1 MCAGDWWAGRG
12 VFGAHM
18 ARRGLESVTW
28 QNGEQE
34 AHKTTDEDVSVGR
47 GRRIG
52 RHVGAHGRG
61 DNRRQNVEYNR
72 GRMEAR
78 GVASRAGCAG
88 GGRLWPLLL
97 LVLAVLLAGM
107 PAGVS
112 GDEIKDEDDRDYAD
126 GAYDYL
132 PLLQVGGSG
141 AGPVDTPDTLDVPS
155 GANASEA
162 RLALPAPAMPPP
174 PPDAPDGSY
183 LMDVPRNVD
192 NWSQVTSSFP
202 AFYGWDWPL
211 TEPCGQERT
220 WSGVLCR
227 GDAVISVNLANM
239 RLRGQLAVDV
249 LKVSTLEALDL
260 SGNFFN
266 GFLPPQWSSKTLK
279 RLILSNNQLQGKLPA
294 AYGAQDTFP
303 AMERM
308 MLDGN
313 MLTGML
319 PGSQWLSG
327 FAKQAIITLRP
338 GNDELCGSVPVVDPK
353 YYTSLPDAEL
363 FGAIEEDG
371 LPVFLPDSAF
381 AINTSQVYLVYTNL
395 FANTPQVAYSE
406 PLDKDGDDSN
416 GIDISLPTLA
426 DVVQG
431 MGETVADAFVGV
443 AGLRRRAL
451 QQVSLLPNLQAID
464 ASTGASYPN
473 PTNVVIT
480 NTLGTCPVPCGKTA
494 ALPSANLL
502 EAAWQLNVT
511 LTDILRYNNGL
522 EAANAVAGK
531 VIALPCYDV
540 GTEPVQ
546 STSNAAADMFAGG
559 NQRTVVGTVGA
570 EIAGAVVR
578 GDGLPV
584 GKNGIYFEGI
594 KDYVFYGGAMHT
606 VLIEPMYWFVDLG
619 AEYTV
624 TAVTIT
630 SGNAMNGLSVYIG
643 SDTQD
648 VFGNKKGAA
657 NLQFATGETRMV
669 SLPYIRGKYVILYA
683 ETNPFMSLANVKVW
697 TAEGNMAVGKLAK
710 GSSNM
715 RFMNTSEISYGTI
728 IPANEM
734 QVGAGSDSCVMVG
747 SERGEPFSLEV
758 DNVADLGVESV
769 SVDVRNI
776 IRAEPGKDATIT
788 IYTSQSDAESGSPED
803 IQICKTHSVQASSV
817 QIGAD
822 CSSIGRYV
830 GIRFENVLS
839 TEACELAEYV
849 GGLMPAATVTV
860 SSSDIVGIIVGSVVA
875 GAVIALLLVA
885 IVVWWRKRRNSRKIA
900 ANKMVFHDAEK
911 GIVLPAVV
919 TAHRNGSQTS
929 QQSGSSLSPAYH
941 KSTNNAKMDFIDFA
955 RSSKDQWSSL
965 DHSPTKR
972 ENSNGGM
979 SRSEN
984 LSTSISS
991 SVDCIDFSDIEL
1003 LRTIGEGSYGL
1014 VWLGRYLQTSVAVK
1028 VLTHDTKASAGWN
1041 PDQPPSDGALM
1052 ALQKEASIM
1061 ASLRH
1066 PNCVQYLGCCI
1077 DPPALVMEFCSRR
1090 SVDKILQEARN
1101 DPRAAKSLDW
1111 VHLLGIA
1118 ADAAKGMLY
1127 LHTRSPPI
1135 IHRDL
1140 KSPNLLVDA
1149 LWHVK
1154 ISDFNLSRAME
1165 QESFSTSLAITNPRW
1180 LAPEILRGEHGGR
1193 AADVYSFGVVLWELM
1208 SWRLP
1213 WGEEANPFSIING
1226 VLNGKQLVIPGPG
1239 DLQGGMLPMYDRYVA
1254 LIRDCWSME
1263 ATDRPTMAHVASELR
1278 SMLSTMLTSKIN
1290 NSCTVTENVEVSPS
1304 QPSDESSE

>member
-1 MCAGDWWAGRG
+1 MCKSNRWAPRA
-12 VFGAHM
+12 VFGEHM
-18 ARRGLESVTW
+18 ASRGPEKVTW
-28 QNGEQE
+28 QNRERGREHTYE
-34 AHKTTDEDVSVGR
+34 EDTSSVGR
-47 GRRIG
+47 DRRIG
-52 RHVGAHGRG
+52 HGGEYSGER
-61 DNRRQNVEYNR
+61 NREHNVEYTP
-72 GRMEAR
+72 GTL
-78 GVASRAGCAG
+78 ASRTGR
-88 GGRLWPLLL
+88 GRLWPLLL
-97 LVLAVLLAGM
+97 SLLAVLLAGI
-107 PAGVS
+107 PAGVM
-112 GDEIKDEDDRDYAD
+112 GDEAMDEERDIDYAFD
-126 GAYDYL
+126 SL
-132 PLLQVGGSG
+132 VQVGGSG
-141 AGPVDTPDTLDVPS
+141 AGRDVETS
-155 GANASEA
+155 GGTSGFNTSEA
-162 RLALPAPAMPPP
+162 RLSFPNASIPPP
-174 PPDAPDGSY
+174 PAAPDGSY

-202 AFYGWDWPL
+202 DFYGWDWPL
-211 TEPCGQERT
+211 TDPCGPDRT
-220 WSGVLCR
+220 WLGVLCR

-239 RLRGQLAVDV
+239 RLRGQLSVDV

-266 GFLPPQWSSKTLK
+266 GFLPPQWSSKSLK

-313 MLTGML
+313 LLTGML

-353 YYTSLPDAEL
+353 YYASLPDAEL

-395 FANTPQVAYSE
+395 FANTPQAAYSE
-406 PLDKDGDDSN
+406 PLDKDDYNS
-416 GIDISLPTLA
+416 IDISLPSLA

-431 MGETVADAFVGV
+431 IGETVADVFVGGT
-443 AGLRRRAL
+443 GLRKRAL
-451 QQVSLLPNLQAID
+451 QQTSLLPNLQAID
-464 ASTGASYPN
+464 ASTGVSYPN

-480 NTLGTCPVPCGKTA
+480 NTLGSCPVPCGKTA

-531 VIALPCYDV
+531 VIALPCYDL
-540 GTEPVQ
+540 GTVPVQ
-546 STSNAAADMFAGG
+546 SSSNAASDMFAGG

-578 GDGLPV
+578 GNGLPV
-584 GKNGIYFEGI
+584 GANGIYFEGI
-594 KDYVFYGGAMHT
+594 KDYVFYAGAMHT
-606 VLIEPMYWFVDLG
+606 VLVEPMYWFVDLG

-630 SGNAMNGLSVYIG
+630 SGNAMNGLSVYVG
-643 SDTQD
+643 SNTQN
-648 VFGNKKGAA
+648 VFSNRKGAS
-657 NLQFATGETRMV
+657 NLEFGTGETRMIG
-669 SLPYIRGKYVILYA
+669 LPHIRGKYAILYA

-697 TAEGNMAVGKLAK
+697 TAEGNMAVGKLAS
-710 GSSNM
+710 GTSNM
-715 RFMNTSEISYGTI
+715 MFMNTSESSYGEVIAT
-728 IPANEM
+728 NEI
-734 QVGAGSDSCVMVG
+734 QVESGMDSCVMVG
-747 SERGEPFSLEV
+747 SDRGEPFSLRV
-758 DNVADLGVESV
+758 DNGADMSVDSV
-769 SVDVRNI
+769 SVNAKNI
-776 IRAEPGKDATIT
+776 TRADPGQNAIVT
-788 IYTSQSDAESGSPED
+788 IYTSDSDVESDLPGDVRICETQS
-803 IQICKTHSVQASSV
+803 IQASSI
-817 QIGAD
+817 QIGTD
-822 CSSIGRYV
+822 CASTGRYV
-830 GIRFENVLS
+830 GIRFENVVS
-839 TEACELAEYV
+839 MEACELAVYV
-849 GGLMPAATVTV
+849 TGLVPATSVTI
-860 SSSDIVGIIVGSVVA
+860 SSSSIVGIIVGSVLA
-875 GAVIALLLVA
+875 GVVIALLLVA
-885 IVVWWRKRRNSRKIA
+885 VAIWWKKRRKARKIS
-900 ANKMVFHDAEK
+900 ANKMVYHDAEK
-911 GIVLPAVV
+911 GVVLPAVV
-919 TAHRNGSQTS
+919 TTVPRNGSQTS

-941 KSTNNAKMDFIDFA
+941 KHANNTKMDFMDFA
-955 RSSKDQWSSL
+955 HSSRDQWSSL

-979 SRSEN
+979 TRSEN

-1028 VLTHDTKASAGWN
+1028 VLTHDTKGTVGWN
-1041 PDQPPSDGALM
+1041 PNQPPSDGALM

-1077 DPPALVMEFCSRR
+1077 DPPALVMEYCSRR
-1090 SVDKILQEARN
+1090 SVDKILHEASN
-1101 DPRAAKSLDW
+1101 DPRAARSLDW

-1208 SWRLP
+1208 SWKLP
-1213 WGEEANPFSIING
+1213 WGEEVNPFSIING

-1239 DLQGGMLPMYDRYVA
+1239 ELQGGLLPMYDRYVA
-1254 LIRDCWSME
+1254 LIRDCWSMDV
-1263 ATDRPTMAHVASELR
+1263 ADRPTMAHVASELR
-1278 SMLSTMLTSKIN
+1278 SMLSSMLTSKIN
-1290 NSCTVTENVEVSPS
+1290 SSTVIENVEVAGT
-1304 QPSDESSE
+1304 PSDESSE

>member
-1 MCAGDWWAGRG
+1 
-12 VFGAHM
+12 
-18 ARRGLESVTW
+18 
-28 QNGEQE
+28 
-34 AHKTTDEDVSVGR
+34 
-47 GRRIG
+47 
-52 RHVGAHGRG
+52 
-61 DNRRQNVEYNR
+61 
-72 GRMEAR
+72 MEAR
-78 GVASRAGCAG
+78 LYGV
-88 GGRLWPLLL
+88 GRFWPLLL
-97 LVLAVLLAGM
+97 LFLAVLLAGM
-107 PAGVS
+107 PGGVS
-112 GDEIKDEDDRDYAD
+112 GDETEGMNGEERDMDDDVLAD
-126 GAYDYL
+126 
-132 PLLQVGGSG
+132 VGGSS
-141 AGPVDTPDTLDVPS
+141 AGPLVETSGGAKGANVTDSRLAELSPSTPVPS
-155 GANASEA
+155 
-162 RLALPAPAMPPP
+162 PPS
-174 PPDAPDGSY
+174 APDGSS
-183 LMDVPRNVD
+183 LMDVPKNVD
-192 NWSQVTSSFP
+192 NWVQVTSTFQG
-202 AFYGWDWPL
+202 FYGWDWPL
-211 TEPCGQERT
+211 TEPCGPERT
-220 WSGVLCR
+220 WTGVLCR
-227 GDAVISVNLANM
+227 GDAVMSVNLANL
-239 RLRGQLAVDV
+239 RLRGQLSVDV

-266 GFLPPQWSSKTLK
+266 GFLPPQWSSKSLK

-313 MLTGML
+313 LLTGML

-338 GNDELCGSVPVVDPK
+338 GNEELCGSVPVVDPK
-353 YYTSLPDAEL
+353 YYSSLPDAEL

-395 FANTPQVAYSE
+395 FATTPQVAYSE
-406 PLDKDGDDSN
+406 PLDQDKYEPI
-416 GIDISLPTLA
+416 GIDISLPSLA

-431 MGETVADAFVGV
+431 IGQTVADAFVGRT
-443 AGLRRRAL
+443 GSRKRSL
-451 QQVSLLPNLQAID
+451 QQTSLIPNLQAID
-464 ASTGASYPN
+464 ASTGVSYPN

-502 EAAWQLNVT
+502 DASWQLNVT
-511 LTDILRYNNGL
+511 LADILRYNNGL

-531 VIALPCYDV
+531 VIALPCYDL
-540 GTEPVQ
+540 GTVPTQ
-546 STSNAAADMFAGG
+546 STSNAAAGMFAGG

-578 GDGLPV
+578 GNGLPV

-594 KDYVFYGGAMHT
+594 KDYVFHAGAMHT
-606 VLIEPMYWFVDLG
+606 VLVEPVYWFVDLG
-619 AEYTV
+619 AEFTV
-624 TAVTIT
+624 TAVSIT
-630 SGNAMNGLSVYIG
+630 SGNAMNGLSVYVG
-643 SDTQD
+643 SDTQN
-648 VFGNKKGAA
+648 VFGNRKGASD
-657 NLQFATGETRMV
+657 LEFSMEETRMID
-669 SLPYIRGKYVILYA
+669 LPHIRGRYAILYA

-697 TAEGNMAVGKLAK
+697 TAEGNKAVGKAAR
-710 GSSNM
+710 GTSNM
-715 RFMNTSEISYGTI
+715 RFLNTSENSYGEVMPTKVW
-728 IPANEM
+728 N
-734 QVGAGSDSCVMVG
+734 VDGGTDSCMLVG

-758 DNVADLGVESV
+758 DNGADMTVEAVSVNARNITRADLGK
-769 SVDVRNI
+769 N
-776 IRAEPGKDATIT
+776 ATVT
-788 IYTSQSDAESGSPED
+788 VYTSDSEVDSGSPGD
-803 IQICKTHSVQASSV
+803 IRICKTLSIRASSI

-822 CSSIGRYV
+822 CVSAGRYV
-830 GIRFENVLS
+830 GIRFENILS
-839 TEACELAEYV
+839 TEACELSVYVAEM
-849 GGLMPAATVTV
+849 LPSASVTI

-875 GAVIALLLVA
+875 GAAVALLLVA
-885 IVVWWRKRRNSRKIA
+885 VAIWWKKRRKSRKIS
-900 ANKMVFHDAEK
+900 ANKMVYHDAEK
-911 GIVLPAVV
+911 GVVLPAVV
-919 TAHRNGSQTS
+919 TTAPRNGSQTS
-929 QQSGSSLSPAYH
+929 QQSGSSLSPAYPKH
-941 KSTNNAKMDFIDFA
+941 LNNPKIDFVDFA
-955 RSSKDQWSSL
+955 NSSRDQWSSL

-984 LSTSISS
+984 LSTNISS

-1028 VLTHDTKASAGWN
+1028 VLTHDTKRTAGWN
-1041 PDQPPSDGALM
+1041 PNQPPSDGALM

-1090 SVDKILQEARN
+1090 SVDKILQDASN
-1101 DPRAAKSLDW
+1101 DPRAARSLDW

-1180 LAPEILRGEHGGR
+1180 LAPEVLRGEHGGR

-1208 SWRLP
+1208 SWKLP
-1213 WGEEANPFSIING
+1213 WGDEANPFSIING
-1226 VLNGKQLVIPGPG
+1226 VLNGKQLVIPGP
-1239 DLQGGMLPMYDRYVA
+1239 DELQGGLLPMYDRYVA
-1254 LIRDCWSME
+1254 LIRDCWSMDE
-1263 ATDRPTMAHVASELR
+1263 SDRPTMAHVASELR
-1278 SMLSTMLTSKIN
+1278 SMLSSILTSKIN
-1290 NSCTVTENVEVSPS
+1290 SSTVIEEVEVGAT
-1304 QPSDESSE
+1304 PSDESSE